1 MSNVAQAS
9 SAAAA
14 SSDIPARHSDPDLHG
29 DQAVHAGGTA
39 PAAAF
44 RKYLAYFLH
53 RHLAFRLPEV
63 EALAAMHG
71 VRQLQWEL
79 PHNGNP
85 LAPFW
90 HVWLPDDGTAEQI
103 AGRTVLLKVTSAGD
117 CQGMLPPV

>member
-1 MSNVAQAS
+1 MHANGTAT
-9 SAAAA
+9 AAA
-14 SSDIPARHSDPDLHG
+14 G
-29 DQAVHAGGTA
+29 
-39 PAAAF
+39 

-79 PHNGNP
+79 PHSGNP

-90 HVWLPDDGTAEQI
+90 HVWLPDDGTAKQI
-103 AGRTVLLKVTSAGD
+103 AGRTVLLKVTSPGNCIRYD
-117 CQGMLPPV
+117 Q